1 MLTFRRARPGLASA
15 MTIAS
20 PACVDAI
27 RMPMPMPTA
36 PGRNA
41 ARARPLTGARW
52 FAIAAVVL
60 ASAIVGCGSDSG
72 GRPGTVSQ
80 EPDLVC
86 LRFLNEHAI
95 PFIPGDP
102 VTGVRT
108 PVELRGPVRGIRL
121 SPRAGRAALMDCE
134 LLRALW
140 EAGPV
145 LAQAGV
151 DELSFS
157 GAYDY
162 RTRHG
167 SSQLSAHAFGL
178 AIDVH
183 EFRGPSGNMN
193 IARDFEKGAGR
204 WRGIVTRAGDI
215 EGCIGSPRTSKGRRL
230 RRLVCELK
238 HHSAFRVIVTPDDN
252 DDHRDHIHIETFADS
267 ETRVARVMG
276 GFR

>member
-1 MLTFRRARPGLASA
+1 
-15 MTIAS
+15 MTQAAL
-20 PACVDAI
+20 ACVSRSLPM
-27 RMPMPMPTA
+27 RMDHRHHGQDDPTPHSGGPRCSRAESAA
-36 PGRNA
+36 PALA
-41 ARARPLTGARW
+41 A
-52 FAIAAVVL
+52 L
-60 ASAIVGCGSDSG
+60 ALLLMVASGCGSDSG
-72 GRPGTVSQ
+72 GRPGTASK

-95 PFIPGDP
+95 PFVPGEP

-108 PVELRGPVRGIRL
+108 PVELRGPVGGIRL
-121 SPRAGRAALMDCE
+121 SPRAGRPPLMDCE

-145 LAQAGV
+145 LAEAGV

-183 EFRGPSGNMN
+183 EFRGPRGAMN
-193 IARDFEKGAGR
+193 ITRDFEKGAGH

-215 EGCIGSPRTSKGRRL
+215 NGCIGSPRTSKGRRL

-252 DDHRDHIHIETFADS
+252 DDHRDHIHIEAFADS

>member
-1 MLTFRRARPGLASA
+1 MMARAAIRSNLGGLGVLQGAMRNDLARRPARGRRAAVPWPLFGFGLLL
-15 MTIAS
+15 
-20 PACVDAI
+20 
-27 RMPMPMPTA
+27 
-36 PGRNA
+36 A
-41 ARARPLTGARW
+41 AGT
-52 FAIAAVVL
+52 
-60 ASAIVGCGSDSG
+60 GCGSDSG
-72 GRPGTVSQ
+72 GRPGTEVK

-86 LRFLNEHAI
+86 QRFLDEHGI
-95 PFIPGDP
+95 PFVPGAP
-102 VTGVRT
+102 VNGVRT

-121 SPRAGRAALMDCE
+121 SPRVGRPPLMDCE

-183 EFRGPSGNMN
+183 EFRGPRGAMN
-193 IARDFEKGAGR
+193 IARDFERGAGR
-204 WRGIVTRAGDI
+204 WRGIVTREGDI
-215 EGCIGSPRTSKGRRL
+215 EGCIGAPRTSKGRRL

-238 HHSAFRVIVTPDDN
+238 HHSAFRVIITPDDN
-252 DDHRDHIHIETFADS
+252 DDHRDHIHIEAFSDA